1 MDLSTFSCPQCTEYQ
16 SDNLDSLRIHCQKKH
31 KLSSVDLYK
40 KLFLNGE
47 EPRCECGCGQIP
59 RFHSLQVGYMK
70 FMRGH
75 ASRIHNNWGHNE
87 TARAKSLKKRQDEG
101 LWSRNPWNRGKTK
114 EDDERLLKI
123 GNKISELHGERYSE
137 LMRDRRL
144 SGTIPSLSGSS
155 HPNWRGGTSALAP
168 LCRSRI
174 YSSWAYPKLQAAH
187 FKCTQ
192 CGADRDL
199 EVHHDRERFS
209 EILQR
214 GIRTLGEPGEDFDRK
229 DCFADWVDWY
239 HREHSVSGVVLC
251 APCHTHQHVGDPE

>member
-1 MDLSTFSCPQCTEYQ
+1 
-16 SDNLDSLRIHCQKKH
+16 
-31 KLSSVDLYK
+31 
-40 KLFLNGE
+40 
-47 EPRCECGCGQIP
+47 
-59 RFHSLQVGYMK
+59 MK

-101 LWSRNPWNRGKTK
+101 LWSKNPWNRGKTK
-114 EDDERLLKI
+114 ENDTEFARIVEKAYNSPKEKLRKSSQMKI
-123 GNKISELHGERYSE
+123 QWETSNITPL
-137 LMRDRRL
+137 
-144 SGTIPSLSGSS
+144 TGSAHS
-155 HPNWRGGTSALAP
+155 QWRGGTSALAP

-239 HREHSVSGVVLC
+239 HREHSVSGIVLC
-251 APCHTHQHVGDPE
+251 APCHAHQHVGDAE